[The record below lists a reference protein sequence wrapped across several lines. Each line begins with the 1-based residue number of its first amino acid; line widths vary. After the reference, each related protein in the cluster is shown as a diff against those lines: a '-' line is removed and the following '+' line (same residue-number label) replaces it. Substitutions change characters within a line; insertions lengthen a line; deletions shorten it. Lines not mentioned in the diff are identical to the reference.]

1 MPRKIV
7 VTSALPY
14 ANGPIHIGHLVE
26 YIQTDIWVRFQK
38 MCGNQCLYF
47 CADDAHGTPVM
58 ISARASGISP
68 EELIERVYKEHKTD
82 FDGFFVEFDNYY
94 TTHSPETRQFSELFF
109 GRLNEAGSI
118 VKRNIEQAYCEN
130 CKMSLP
136 DRYIRGTCP
145 RCKAENQYGDSCEVC
160 GATYQPTDLINPYC
174 ATCGA
179 EPARRTSEHY
189 FFKLADFDKQLKT
202 LIAGGYTQKSVA
214 NKLDEWFKV
223 GLKDWDISRDGPYFG
238 FKIPGE
244 ENKFFYVWLDAPIGY
259 MASVK
264 NYCDR
269 VGLDFDKVWPGTRLA
284 GTNSG
289 EYELYHFI
297 GKDIM
302 YFHALF
308 WPAMLIGA
316 GFRTADKLFVHG
328 FLTVNGEKM
337 SKSRGTFIKAST
349 YRRFLDPEY
358 LRYYYASKLT
368 GGIEDIDLKADDFV
382 NKTNSNLVGK
392 FANLC
397 SRSGPML
404 TRKLAGQ
411 LGQLDNGGKELTGK
425 LAAAK
430 DQIIENYEN
439 RNYAAVVRTITAL
452 ADEANRYVEQ
462 NQPWVTVKT
471 DLEKTR
477 TILTAIINAVRIL
490 TIYLKPILP
499 RYAEKVEKFL
509 NVDELKFADVE
520 TLLANH
526 KINDFERLVER
537 VDREQVNAMIEES
550 KEESKETQNPE
561 PITTGLAESR
571 PSGIGVGEPFKPQCT
586 FEDFEKID
594 LRIAKVVKAEPVEGA
609 DKLLRLDLDVGGTQK
624 SVLAAIA
631 RAYKPDELTGKIVI
645 YLANLKPRKMKF
657 GLSEGM
663 ILAAGTGRATAG
675 SALTSGEDIFM
686 LSADSGAEPGQRVL

>member
-26 YIQTDIWVRFQK
+26 YLQTDIWVRFQK
-38 MCGNQCLYF
+38 MCGNECFYF
-47 CADDAHGTPVM
+47 WADDTHGTPIM
-58 ISARASGISP
+58 ISARAAGISP
-68 EELIERVYKEHKTD
+68 EQLIGQMHKEHKKD
-82 FDGFFVEFDNYY
+82 FDDFYIEYDNFYS
-94 TTHSPETRQFSELFF
+94 THSPENKYFSELIFN
-109 GRLNEAGSI
+109 RLNKAGSI
-118 VKRNIEQAYCEN
+118 VTRDVEQTYCEN

-136 DRYIRGTCP
+136 DRFVRGTCP

-160 GATYQPTDLINPYC
+160 SGTYQPVDLINPQC
-174 ATCGA
+174 ATCGNT
-179 EPARRTSEHY
+179 PTLQTSKHY
-189 FFKLADFDKQLKT
+189 FFKLADYEQQLKD
-202 LIAGGYTQKSVA
+202 LIASGHTQKSVA
-214 NKLDEWFKV
+214 NKLDEWFKA

-244 ENKFFYVWLDAPIGY
+244 QNKFFYVWLDAPIGY
-259 MASVK
+259 MASAK

-269 VGLDFDKVWPGTRLA
+269 KGLDFDKIW
-284 GTNSG
+284 NST

-308 WPAMLIGA
+308 WPAMLMGA
-316 GFRTADKLFVHG
+316 GFKTANKLFVHG

-349 YRRFLDPEY
+349 YSKHLNPEY

-368 GGIEDIDLKADDFV
+368 DSIEDIDLRVEDFI

-392 FANLC
+392 FANLA

-404 TRKLAGQ
+404 TKKLDGQ
-411 LGQLDNGGKELTGK
+411 LGRLDDQGTELINK

-430 DQIIENYEN
+430 DRIIEDYEN
-439 RNYAAVVRTITAL
+439 LKFSAAVRTITAL

-462 NQPWVTVKT
+462 NQPWVTIKT
-471 DLEKTR
+471 DAEKTR
-477 TILTAIINAVRIL
+477 TTLTAVINAVRIL

-499 RYAEKVEKFL
+499 KYAEKVEKFL
-509 NVDELKFADVE
+509 NVDKLSFENIGTVLE
-520 TLLANH
+520 NH
-526 KINDFERLVER
+526 KINDFKRLVER
-537 VDREQVNAMIEES
+537 IDEEQVNAMIEES
-550 KEESKETQNPE
+550 KQTQSPQPTAAE
-561 PITTGLAESR
+561 PA
-571 PSGIGVGEPFKPQCT
+571 EPFKPECT
-586 FEDFEKID
+586 IEDFAKID
-594 LRIAKVVKAEPVEGA
+594 MRIAKVIKAEAVEGA
-609 DKLLRLDLDVGGTQK
+609 DKLLRLVLDVGGPEK

-631 RAYKPDELTGKIVI
+631 KAYKPEELTGKIVI
-645 YLANLKPRKMKF
+645 YFANLKPRQMRF

-663 ILAAGTGRATAG
+663 ILASGTGG
-675 SALTSGEDIFM
+675 KDIFM
-686 LSADSGAEPGQRVL
+686 LSADTGARPGQKVS